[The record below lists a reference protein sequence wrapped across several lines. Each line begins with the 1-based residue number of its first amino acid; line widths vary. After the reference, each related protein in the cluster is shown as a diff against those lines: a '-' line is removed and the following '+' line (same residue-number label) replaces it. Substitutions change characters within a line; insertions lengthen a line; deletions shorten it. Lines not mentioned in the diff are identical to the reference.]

1 LGLSNLKDMEKY
13 TIKEICKEIVS
24 PHKKK
29 FINTVSPWMVGS
41 VPEAKEKKI
50 NTYYLL
56 LDSNTFNP
64 EGEALLLTFDR
75 DEVQLEIDWD
85 KILTKQ
91 SVHQVH
97 HEQTNER

>member
-1 LGLSNLKDMEKY
+1 LRLSNLKDMEKY
-13 TIKEICKEIVS
+13 TIKETAEEIVS
-24 PHKKK
+24 PHKKE

-41 VPEAKEKKI
+41 VPSATEI

-56 LDSNTFNP
+56 LDSNTFHP
-64 EGEALLLTFDR
+64 DGEVLLLTFDR

>member
-1 LGLSNLKDMEKY
+1 MEKY
-13 TIKEICKEIVS
+13 TIKETSEEIVS
-24 PHKKK
+24 PHKKE

-41 VPEAKEKKI
+41 LPSATEI

-75 DEVQLEIDWD
+75 DEVQLEIIWD
-85 KILTKQ
+85 KIY
-91 SVHQVH
+91 
-97 HEQTNER
+97 EQTNER

>member
-1 LGLSNLKDMEKY
+1 MEKY
-13 TIKEICKEIVS
+13 TIKETSKEIVS
-24 PHKKK
+24 PNKKE

-41 VPEAKEKKI
+41 FPASKEI

-56 LDSNTFNP
+56 LDSNTFHP
-64 EGEALLLTFDR
+64 DGEVLLLTFDR

>member
-1 LGLSNLKDMEKY
+1 LGFSNLKDMEKY
-13 TIKEICKEIVS
+13 TIKETAEEIVS

-41 VPEAKEKKI
+41 VPEATEI

-56 LDSNTFNP
+56 LDSNTFHP
-64 EGEALLLTFDR
+64 DGEVLLLTFDR
-75 DEVQLEIDWD
+75 DEVQLEKIWD

>member
-1 LGLSNLKDMEKY
+1 MEKY
-13 TIKEICKEIVS
+13 TIKETSEEIFS
-24 PHKKK
+24 PNKKK

-41 VPEAKEKKI
+41 YPANTEI

-56 LDSNTFNP
+56 LDSNTFHP
-64 EGEALLLTFDR
+64 DGEVLLLTFDR

-91 SVHQVH
+91 SVH
-97 HEQTNER
+97 NA

>member
-1 LGLSNLKDMEKY
+1 MEKY
-13 TIKEICKEIVS
+13 TIKETSEEIVS
-24 PHKKK
+24 PHKKE

-41 VPEAKEKKI
+41 LPSAKEI

-56 LDSNTFNP
+56 LDSNTFHP
-64 EGEALLLTFDR
+64 DGEVLLLTFDR

>member
-1 LGLSNLKDMEKY
+1 MEKY
-13 TIKEICKEIVS
+13 TIKETSKEIVS
-24 PHKKK
+24 PNKKE

-41 VPEAKEKKI
+41 LPASKEI

-56 LDSNTFNP
+56 LDSNTFHP
-64 EGEALLLTFDR
+64 DGEVLLLTFDR

>member
-1 LGLSNLKDMEKY
+1 MEKY
-13 TIKEICKEIVS
+13 TIKETSKEIVS
-24 PHKKK
+24 PHKKE
-29 FINTVSPWMVGS
+29 FINTVSPWMIGS
-41 VPEAKEKKI
+41 LPVYKDI

-56 LDSNTFNP
+56 LDSNTFHP
-64 EGEALLLTFDR
+64 DGEVLLLTFDR

>member
-1 LGLSNLKDMEKY
+1 MEKY
-13 TIKEICKEIVS
+13 TIKETAEEIVS
-24 PHKKK
+24 PHKKE

-41 VPEAKEKKI
+41 FPASKEI

-56 LDSNTFNP
+56 LDSNTFHP
-64 EGEALLLTFDR
+64 DGEVLLLTFDR
-75 DEVQLEIDWD
+75 DEVQLEKDWD

>member
-1 LGLSNLKDMEKY
+1 LGLFNLKDIEKY
-13 TIKEICKEIVS
+13 TIKETSKEIVS
-24 PHKKK
+24 PHKKE
-29 FINTVSPWMVGS
+29 FINTVSPWMIGLLPS
-41 VPEAKEKKI
+41 AKEI

-56 LDSNTFNP
+56 LDSNTFHP
-64 EGEALLLTFDR
+64 DGEVLLLTFDR

-85 KILTKQ
+85 KILTKK

>member
-1 LGLSNLKDMEKY
+1 MEKY

-24 PHKKK
+24 PHKKE

-41 VPEAKEKKI
+41 LPSAKEI

-56 LDSNTFNP
+56 LDSNIFHP
-64 EGEALLLTFDR
+64 DGEVLLLTFDR

>member
-1 LGLSNLKDMEKY
+1 MGLSNLKDMEKY
-13 TIKEICKEIVS
+13 TIKETSEEIVS

-41 VPEAKEKKI
+41 LPSATEI

-56 LDSNTFNP
+56 LDSNTFHP
-64 EGEALLLTFDR
+64 DGEVLLLTFDR

>member
-1 LGLSNLKDMEKY
+1 MEKY
-13 TIKEICKEIVS
+13 TIKETFKEIVS
-24 PHKKK
+24 PNKKE
-29 FINTVSPWMVGS
+29 FINTVSPWMVGTLQTS
-41 VPEAKEKKI
+41 AKEI

-56 LDSNTFNP
+56 LDSNTFHP
-64 EGEALLLTFDR
+64 DGEVLLLSFDR

-85 KILTKQ
+85 KNSTKQ

>member
-1 LGLSNLKDMEKY
+1 MEKY
-13 TIKEICKEIVS
+13 TIKETSEEIVS
-24 PHKKK
+24 PHKKE

-41 VPEAKEKKI
+41 FPAAKDI

-56 LDSNTFNP
+56 LDSNTFHP
-64 EGEALLLTFDR
+64 DGEVLLLTFDR

>member
-1 LGLSNLKDMEKY
+1 LRLSNLKDMEKY

-75 DEVQLEIDWD
+75 DEVQLEIIWD
-85 KILTKQ
+85 KIY
-91 SVHQVH
+91 
-97 HEQTNER
+97 EQTNER

>member
-1 LGLSNLKDMEKY
+1 MEKY
-13 TIKEICKEIVS
+13 TIKETSKEIVS
-24 PHKKK
+24 PNKKE

-41 VPEAKEKKI
+41 LPSAKEI

-56 LDSNTFNP
+56 LDSKTFHP
-64 EGEALLLTFDR
+64 DGEVLLLTFDR

>member
-1 LGLSNLKDMEKY
+1 MEKY
-13 TIKEICKEIVS
+13 TIKETAEEIVS

-41 VPEAKEKKI
+41 VPEATEI

-56 LDSNTFNP
+56 LDSNTFHP
-64 EGEALLLTFDR
+64 DGEVLLLTFDR
-75 DEVQLEIDWD
+75 DEVQLEKIWD

>member
-1 LGLSNLKDMEKY
+1 MEKY
-13 TIKEICKEIVS
+13 TIKETSKEIVS
-24 PHKKK
+24 PHKKE
-29 FINTVSPWMVGS
+29 FINTVSPWMIGS
-41 VPEAKEKKI
+41 LPVSKEI

-56 LDSNTFNP
+56 LDSNTFHP
-64 EGEALLLTFDR
+64 DGEVLLLTFDR

-85 KILTKQ
+85 KKLTKQ